1 MMRFRSKLMLFFLPF
16 FALFS
21 IVVFFYNHLENRD
34 MIREEIRGKGR
45 VMVESLSHACE
56 FGVLSSD
63 ATLLNWATRH
73 VAAHDG
79 VVLLV
84 VYDALGNVLL
94 ERNQR
99 SVVSSVFPGAPEPGM
114 SVREREVRRD
124 DHLVALDFLAPIYHA
139 SFYDMGSPSGF
150 PAKQVI
156 GYIRMG
162 ISTEDQDRK
171 LQSSFMG
178 TLAIDL
184 AFILLGT
191 LVIIAFSGH
200 LTRPITRLSN
210 VVRRF
215 GNGEA
220 TLPVAVDSRDE
231 IGMLAEN
238 FNAMAKSLE
247 ESRLALLA
255 HHDALEATV
264 AERTGK
270 LKESE
275 ERFRQLAENI
285 TEVFWIRSLDWKEV
299 YYVSPAYETQ
309 WGYSCE
315 DVYADPFSWL
325 EHVMD
330 EDRENVESC
339 LRHMASETRP
349 VVFPEFQAR
358 WADGSV
364 RWIEVRWFP
373 IVDDDGVPSRIAG
386 IARDITRHK
395 ESERVIKENQERT
408 SRMKRMEALG
418 VMASGIAHDL
428 NNILSAIVGYPDLIL
443 LDLPEESSMVR
454 PLKMIKQ
461 SGERAADIVSDLLT
475 VARGVAVDKDVH
487 SLNLSIREY
496 VASPEFRKLEH
507 LHPDVVYT
515 LDLEEALL
523 NARYS
528 PSHIRKSIMNLVTNA
543 SEAIEGAGEVT
554 ISTRNIYLD
563 RLLSGYEDVSRGEY
577 AVITVKDTGSGIS
590 SEDLER
596 IFEPFYSRKV
606 LGRSGSGLGLSVVWN
621 TVRDHGGY
629 INVTSGEAGTAFDI
643 YLPVTRDE
651 SASHEETRDTLQLKG
666 DGESILVIDDEPHQ
680 REIACRMLASLG
692 YTPQAVKSGEEAV
705 EYLKRVRVDLLLLDM
720 VMYPGMGGG
729 EAYKKALDVAPGQR
743 AVIASGYADSEA
755 VKEAQRLGAG
765 PYIRKPYTLERI
777 GIAIKEELSRER

>member
-21 IVVFFYNHLENRD
+21 IVVFFYNHMENRD

-63 ATLLNWATRH
+63 ATLLNWATRN

-99 SVVSSVFPGAPEPGM
+99 SVASSAFPGAPEPGM

-124 DHLVALDFLAPIYHA
+124 DRLVALDFLAPIYHA

-162 ISTEDQDRK
+162 ISTEDLDRK

-178 TLAIDL
+178 SLAIDL
-184 AFILLGT
+184 AFLLLGT
-191 LVIIAFSGH
+191 LVIIGFSGH

-215 GNGEA
+215 GDGEA
-220 TLPVAVDSRDE
+220 TLPVAVDTRDE
-231 IGMLAEN
+231 IGLLAEN
-238 FNAMAKSLE
+238 FNTMAKSLE
-247 ESRLALLA
+247 ESRLALQA
-255 HHDALEATV
+255 HHDALEKTV
-264 AERTGK
+264 MERTGK

-299 YYVSPAYETQ
+299 HYVSPAYETH
-309 WGYSCE
+309 WGYRCE

-325 EHVMD
+325 EHVME

-339 LRHMASETRP
+339 LRTMACEAHP

-395 ESERVIKENQERT
+395 ESERVIKESQERT

-461 SGERAADIVSDLLT
+461 SGERAADIVTDLLT

-496 VASPEFRKLEH
+496 VASAEFRKLEH
-507 LHPDVVYT
+507 LHPDVAYT

-563 RLLSGYEDVSRGEY
+563 RPLSGYEDVSRGEY
-577 AVITVKDTGSGIS
+577 AVITVQDTGSGIS
-590 SEDLER
+590 PEDLER

-651 SASHEETRDTLQLKG
+651 STSLVETGATLDLKG
-666 DGESILVIDDEPHQ
+666 GGESILVIDDEPHQ

-705 EYLKRVRVDLLLLDM
+705 EYLKRVKVDLLLLDM

-777 GIAIKEELSRER
+777 GIAIKEELARER